1 MKNGPAVQP
10 TPRAVT
16 TTLGKRAMAKKSL
29 SRSKRTPKPSK
40 PRADFPLFA
49 HQSGQ
54 WAKKV
59 KGKLHYFGVWADPK
73 AAEAKWE
80 RDKRALLSG
89 EEPAV
94 VYGESLGWAGNAFLE
109 RKHLQRER
117 GELSIGQFNDY
128 RKVTAKV
135 VEYFGKPKP
144 LAELKPIDLER
155 YRNSLPDTWSP
166 VTKNN
171 HLRQV
176 RVFFNYLNETEATDR
191 PIKYK
196 LALQDVPKR
205 KIRMHQAG
213 QEEKLFSRDEIKA
226 LIRTAKTAAQLSHI
240 YLGINAA
247 YGSADIGRLK
257 TAAIDFENSWLGE
270 IRGKTGVARGCWLWP
285 ETVAALRQA
294 IDEKPWNP
302 RYPDL
307 YSLTRNR
314 QPWWQEETD
323 SNPLIASFSRNKKA
337 ASITRRGVGQYS
349 LRHTFRT
356 IGGDVGD
363 REAVDFIMGHKDPSV
378 SAGYRHGI
386 DPKRVVAVCSHVR
399 DWLFGDNQGAG

>member
-1 MKNGPAVQP
+1 
-10 TPRAVT
+10 
-16 TTLGKRAMAKKSL
+16 
-29 SRSKRTPKPSK
+29 
-40 PRADFPLFA
+40 
-49 HQSGQ
+49 
-54 WAKKV
+54 
-59 KGKLHYFGVWADPK
+59 
-73 AAEAKWE
+73 
-80 RDKRALLSG
+80 
-89 EEPAV
+89 
-94 VYGESLGWAGNAFLE
+94 
-109 RKHLQRER
+109 
-117 GELSIGQFNDY
+117 
-128 RKVTAKV
+128 
-135 VEYFGKPKP
+135 
-144 LAELKPIDLER
+144 
-155 YRNSLPDTWSP
+155 
-166 VTKNN
+166 
-171 HLRQV
+171 V

-363 REAVDFIMGHKDPSV
+363 REAVDYIMGHKDPSV

>member
-1 MKNGPAVQP
+1 
-10 TPRAVT
+10 
-16 TTLGKRAMAKKSL
+16 MATKSL
-29 SRSKRTPKPSK
+29 SRSKRPPKPAK
-40 PRADFPLFA
+40 PRADFPLFP

-59 KGKLHYFGVWADPK
+59 RGKLHYFGVWADPK

-80 RDKRALLSG
+80 RDKLALLSG
-89 EEPAV
+89 EEPSV

-109 RKHLQRER
+109 SKHLQRER
-117 GELSIGQFNDY
+117 DELSFGQFIDY
-128 RKVTAKV
+128 QKVTAKV

-144 LAELKPIDLER
+144 LAELKPADFER

-166 VTKNN
+166 ITVNN

-176 RVFFNYLNETEATDR
+176 RVFFKYLNEIGVTEIPINYARGLRDTPKRIIRKHEAT
-191 PIKYK
+191 
-196 LALQDVPKR
+196 
-205 KIRMHQAG
+205 
-213 QEEKLFSRDEIKA
+213 QEEKLFTRDEIKA
-226 LIRTAKTAAQLSHI
+226 LIRTSRSAAQLSHI

-247 YGSADIGRLK
+247 YGTADIGRLK
-257 TAAIDFENSWLGE
+257 TADIDFENSWLGE

-314 QPWWQEETD
+314 HPWWQETTKC
-323 SNPLIASFSRNKKA
+323 NPLTASFSRNKTA
-337 ASITRRGVGQYS
+337 ASITRGGVGQYS
-349 LRHTFRT
+349 LRHTLRT

-363 REAVDFIMGHKDPSV
+363 REAVDYIMGHKDPSV

-386 DPKRVVAVCSHVR
+386 DPKRVIAVCSHVR
-399 DWLFGDNQGAG
+399 EWLFGDNQGAG